1 MNGRQPATGIV
12 ATIPVIAISLAF
24 VHWFTFPVFAGW
36 VAFYTQCTIP
46 MQIIV
51 GITWGCRQPEFA
63 AQQQQPMK
71 GLLLTMITVIA
82 GIVASVVLL
91 AVPGGNITPPTPM
104 LMHCTIVSVAITFW
118 ISIMWGGWPFRS
130 LIRNTV
136 TSGIVQLVACY
147 VVTYIL
153 FRVFFNY
160 DFMKEAPVY
169 VASLDPHGL
178 FNAWSALVFIVT
190 ALSIMFLML
199 HFELWPLTLRPAF
212 MKQPVLGLLWTAIA
226 LIIAAG
232 VFCIGINVIR
242 MDTVQFMVTVPI
254 PFIFGTIVTL
264 NMLEGALFKNRKQPL
279 KGLLSAIAAVLIGTG
294 LSWLYQSLAAIVTGR
309 LHSGPPSYDFEIW
322 LASALLAVTFPLLI
336 ISAVFFEFW
345 PFKQQDS

>member
-1 MNGRQPATGIV
+1 MNGRQPATGIL

-24 VHWFTFPVFAGW
+24 VHWFTFPVFASW

-63 AQQQQPMK
+63 ARQQQPMK
-71 GLLLTMITVIA
+71 GLLLTLITVVG
-82 GIVASVVLL
+82 GIIASVLLL

-104 LMHCTIVSVAITFW
+104 LMHYTIISVAITFW

-136 TSGIVQLVACY
+136 ASGIIQLAACY
-147 VVTYIL
+147 VVTWLL
-153 FRVFFNY
+153 FRISFSY

-178 FNAWSALVFIVT
+178 FNAWSVLVYIVT
-190 ALSIMFLML
+190 ALAIMFLML
-199 HFELWPLTLRPAF
+199 HFELWPLSRWPAV
-212 MKQPVLGLLWTAIA
+212 MKQPVLGLVWTAIA
-226 LIIAAG
+226 LVVAAG
-232 VFCIGINVIR
+232 SFCIGINVYG
-242 MDTVQFMVTVPI
+242 MDTVQFMVAVPI
-254 PFIFGTIVTL
+254 SFIFGTIVTL
-264 NMLEGALFKNRKQPL
+264 NMLEGSLFKNRKQPM
-279 KGLLSAIAAVLIGTG
+279 KGLLSTFAAILIGTG
-294 LSWLYQSLAAIVTGR
+294 LSWLYQSLAAVVTGR
-309 LHSGPPSYDFEIW
+309 LHAGPPSYDFEIW
-322 LASALLAVTFPLLI
+322 LASALLAVTFPFLI
-336 ISAVFFEFW
+336 ISAVFFDFW